1 MTSKIKKFYNVNA
14 DTKSIRIVIPAVLA
28 REFKI
33 TNKSKVRWGNRN
45 GKLFASID
53 K

>member
-1 MTSKIKKFYNVNA
+1 MKKLRKSFYKVLIDPNGV
-14 DTKSIRIVIPAVLA
+14 RITVPAELVK
-28 REFKI
+28 EFKI

-45 GKLFASID
+45 GKLFASIE